1 METVKLHPKFT
12 EFDLPADMQ
21 QQDATVAI
29 PVSNGMQQRYFFIN
43 MKTGKGL
50 KVEFPKRKGLL
61 TIDSFRFL
69 RHLLTFVMN
78 KNHKVLPRLR
88 PFFRRYHNGISF
100 PELLFKVSKPHG
112 ITYIGDQKFL
122 VSLWSSSTFFV
133 IDVKNKTMELQMLDK
148 KRDEVFSTYQYYEAN
163 NQETYFATQL
173 GTDEWYKHDKEA
185 IEYDVPVVIK
195 KYNWHTKKVSE
206 LWKGI
211 FDTDTHYIALNSDA
225 SYLGLVQFGD
235 FFDENNTLL
244 PSKILVL
251 DLKTNK
257 EWWIDNTGWSPSAH
271 IDWDPVEPDVCYLS
285 CHNGVIVPVDNPL
298 KFLYEKVY
306 KWNIFGPASV
316 HKYKITSQG
325 PEKIGI
331 FTHPEI
337 FRLTIHKVFLHK
349 KIPLIACTGFPNFI
363 FIADAT
369 SMEFIR
375 KVEIKETC
383 GMNSV
388 VGSLHPSPDGEK
400 VFLITTRSFQIVDVA
415 CGKIDSIVDL
425 GKINDPFNH
434 MTSAAT
440 ADW

>member
-1 METVKLHPKFT
+1 
-12 EFDLPADMQ
+12 
-21 QQDATVAI
+21 
-29 PVSNGMQQRYFFIN
+29 
-43 MKTGKGL
+43 
-50 KVEFPKRKGLL
+50 
-61 TIDSFRFL
+61 
-69 RHLLTFVMN
+69 
-78 KNHKVLPRLR
+78 
-88 PFFRRYHNGISF
+88 
-100 PELLFKVSKPHG
+100 
-112 ITYIGDQKFL
+112 
-122 VSLWSSSTFFV
+122 
-133 IDVKNKTMELQMLDK
+133 LQH
-148 KRDEVFSTYQYYEAN
+148 Q
-163 NQETYFATQL
+163 

-211 FDTDTHYIALNSDA
+211 FDTDTHYIALNPDA

-298 KFLYEKVY
+298 KFFYEKVY
-306 KWNIFGPASV
+306 KWDIFGPASV
-316 HKYKITSQG
+316 HKYRITPQG

-337 FRLTIHKVFLHK
+337 FRLTIHKVFLHMGT
-349 KIPLIACTGFPNFI
+349 PLIACTGFPNYI

-369 SMEFIR
+369 SMEFIQ
-375 KVEIKETC
+375 KIEIKETC
-383 GMNSV
+383 GMKSV
-388 VGSLHPSPDGEK
+388 VGSLHPSPNGEK
-400 VFLITTRSFQIVDVA
+400 VFLITTRSFQIVDVDS
-415 CGKIDSIVDL
+415 GKIDSIVDL

-434 MTSAAT
+434 MASVGT
-440 ADW
+440 AD